1 MEYPNGVVHSSSFFF
16 YSLTIFQLVKQETLN
31 NTSTLSHNTT
41 RSKLAE
47 LEARYEATEHENA
60 QLRRDKMLLVDHV
73 ADLQKQVT

>member
-1 MEYPNGVVHSSSFFF
+1 MSNKCNAFIIFPIY
-16 YSLTIFQLVKQETLN
+16 FQLVKQETLN